1 MSRGPILLHSDQPGP
16 TTPRPRD
23 RDGADRAPMIS
34 DEPYFQ
40 VRLARDEADLLGAQR
55 LRYKVFIEELG
66 GDGDL
71 VDHVHGFERDEFDP
85 VFEHLILVDTR
96 RDRAALDHV
105 VGVYR
110 LLTGDAAAR
119 FGRFYSEGEY
129 DLAALKRAGR
139 RMVELGRSCVHA
151 DYRGG
156 TAMFH
161 LWNGLAD
168 FVLQRR
174 IEIMFGVAS
183 FHGTDVEA
191 LRMPLSYLHH
201 FHLAPPGLRVRSR
214 PGHFQSMD
222 LVPKDEVDR
231 RAAMVGT
238 PALIKAYIRLGGF
251 VGEGA
256 FIDRPFNTTDV
267 CLLMD
272 TARMSERHKDFYTR
286 KFEARA

>member
-1 MSRGPILLHSDQPGP
+1 
-16 TTPRPRD
+16 
-23 RDGADRAPMIS
+23 MIS

-40 VRLARDEADLLGAQR
+40 VRLARDEIDLLAAQR
-55 LRYKVFIEELG
+55 LRYRVFVEELG
-66 GDGDL
+66 GTGEL
-71 VDHVHGFERDEFDP
+71 VYHEARLERDEFDP
-85 VFEHLILVDTR
+85 VFEHLVLIDSR
-96 RDRAALDHV
+96 RDSAALDHV

-110 LLTGDAAAR
+110 LLTGEAAAR

-129 DLAALKRAGR
+129 DLAPLKRAGR

-151 DYRGG
+151 EYRGG

-168 FVLQRR
+168 FVLQRE

-191 LRMPLSYLHH
+191 LKMPLSYLHH
-201 FHLAPPGLRVRSR
+201 YHLAPGALRVRTQAS
-214 PGHFQSMD
+214 HFQSMD
-222 LVPKDEVDR
+222 LVPKDQVDR
-231 RAAMVGT
+231 RAAMLGT
-238 PALIKAYIRLGGF
+238 PALIKAYLRLGGF

-272 TARMSERHKDFYTR
+272 TAAMSERHKGFYTR

>member
-1 MSRGPILLHSDQPGP
+1 
-16 TTPRPRD
+16 
-23 RDGADRAPMIS
+23 MIS
-34 DEPYFQ
+34 DEPYLQ
-40 VRLARDEADLLGAQR
+40 VRLARDEQDLLAAQR
-55 LRYKVFIEELG
+55 LRYTVFVEELG
-66 GDGDL
+66 GSGAL
-71 VDHVHGFERDEFDP
+71 VDHDRRLERDEFDP

-96 RDRAALDHV
+96 RDAAALEHV

-110 LLTGDAAAR
+110 LLTGEQAAA

-129 DLAALKRAGR
+129 DLGPLKRSGR
-139 RMVELGRSCVHA
+139 RLVELGRSCVHP
-151 DYRGG
+151 DFRGG

-168 FVLQRR
+168 YVLERE

-191 LRMPLSYLHH
+191 LKMPLSYLHH
-201 FHLAPPGLRVRSR
+201 NHLAPEALRVRVL
-214 PGHFQSMD
+214 PEHFQTMN
-222 LVPKDEVDR
+222 LVPADQIDR

-272 TARMSERHKDFYTR
+272 TAAMSEKHKGFYTR
-286 KFEARA
+286 KFEAKA